1 MNKSQLLN
9 HIIMILVVII
19 LAATGFLVVRSIVLT
34 GVHIFDIIRYLLI
47 GGGAVFVLVFW
58 VAALKGSHDKRK
70 EDRDNDDY

>member
-58 VAALKGSHDKRK
+58 VAALKGIHDKRK